1 MKYKEKQILF
11 NKFLNEW
18 ELKFNKIP
26 FLFRYIASYPELTLK
41 LKDYNPLKA
50 KNLNETQ
57 LEWVSLISQFDN
69 PLETEFFKPYWV
81 PIQCDSYDYFLDLS
95 SDTLAIFKIDYFYF
109 KPYRWYKKYLFKDIV
124 DFLISPDDHS
134 INIGEQLFENE
145 RKMWNEVDGFFQ
157 EHDILGFAGK
167 IESEPIDKKY
177 LFSKKHESSYQVF
190 NRTLVITG
198 INPIAIG
205 LLPLDTEITLNHYT
219 AKTKRYKN
227 VKTKIK
233 NIKAFSYLLR
243 NSGFSE
249 FVSYQISFKGD
260 SDCLAKFYNN
270 VLVIKHSDKSLLN
283 NLIEKYK
290 LLRQEVS

>member
-1 MKYKEKQILF
+1 MDNYH
-11 NKFLNEW
+11 
-18 ELKFNKIP
+18 
-26 FLFRYIASYPELTLK
+26 
-41 LKDYNPLKA
+41 PLKA

-95 SDTLAIFKIDYFYF
+95 SDTLAIFEVDYFYL

-124 DFLISPDDHS
+124 DFLISVDDHS
-134 INIGEQLFENE
+134 ININGHLVEND
-145 RKMWNEVDGFFQ
+145 RKMWNEVDGFFR
-157 EHDILGFAGK
+157 ERDILGFAGK
-167 IESEPIDKKY
+167 IESEPIDEY
-177 LFSKKHESSYQVF
+177 FLFSQKHESSYQVF

-198 INPIAIG
+198 INPIVIG
-205 LLPLDTEITLNHYT
+205 LLPLDTEITLNHYS
-219 AKTKRYKN
+219 AKIKRNKN

-249 FVSYQISFKGD
+249 FVSYHISFKAD
-260 SDCLAKFYNN
+260 SDCYAKFKNDLILFFFNN
-270 VLVIKHSDKSLLN
+270 HLAFM
-283 NLIEKYK
+283 
-290 LLRQEVS
+290 